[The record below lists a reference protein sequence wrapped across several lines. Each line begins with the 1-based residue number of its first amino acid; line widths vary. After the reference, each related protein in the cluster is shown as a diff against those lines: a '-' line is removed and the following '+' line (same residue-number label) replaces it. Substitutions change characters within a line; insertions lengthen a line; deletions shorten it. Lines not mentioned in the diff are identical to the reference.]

1 MIGPLELVA
10 NFSGLPVQPA
20 DIWGKISISVL
31 GQVYGCRLLKRKTN
45 NNSFLIRFY

>member
-31 GQVYGCRLLKRKTN
+31 GAGLWMQIIKKKN
-45 NNSFLIRFY
+45 